1 MQHFICYLGQIN
13 NEIIYILN
21 TQSIHCLFYTS
32 RDIENDIETAEVVV
46 IKGTPA
52 ESSKDPAYVTGDII
66 AGDLTDDF
74 PLYRVCLNGISIEK
88 VEKMFTSLLDVCLL
102 YTSSFLTFG
111 VDPYADMIG
120 KVLTGQYGMEEWLE
134 GNYYKDDTSTV
145 NHVDI
150 FDMADK
156 IDKLISS
163 SFACI
168 DEVREK
174 AGLDRLNEEWS
185 SRHLLTKNYE
195 FIDKQ
200 HLQGGDKGEQSEDD
214 DEV

>member
-1 MQHFICYLGQIN
+1 MLGNITN
-13 NEIIYILN
+13 M
-21 TQSIHCLFYTS
+21 
-32 RDIENDIETAEVVV
+32 NDIV
-46 IKGTPA
+46 K
-52 ESSKDPAYVTGDII
+52 
-66 AGDLTDDF
+66 
-74 PLYRVCLNGISIEK
+74 
-88 VEKMFTSLLDVCLL
+88 
-102 YTSSFLTFG
+102 SFLTFG

-134 GNYYKDDTSTV
+134 GNYYKVDTSTV

-163 SFACI
+163 SFACV

-174 AGLDRLNEEWS
+174 SGLDRLDEEWS

-200 HLQGGDKGEQSEDD
+200 NLQGGEKGEQSEDD
-214 DEV
+214 DAV